1 MGSFREKE
9 LDKELNCAE
18 YRYAELKQ
26 YKKLFTNAEYFQT
39 KISCIDEIKEITR
52 LDIFKGYND
61 NITIVDISDSAQEK
75 IKAILKED
83 MQEKLDKIKQ
93 KIEEIQL

>member
-1 MGSFREKE
+1 MVKEE

-18 YRYAELKQ
+18 YRYAELSQ
-26 YKKLFTNAEYFQT
+26 YKRLFTNAEYFET

-61 NITIVDISDSAQEK
+61 NITIIDISDSAQEEIKSILK
-75 IKAILKED
+75 IKYLSTF
-83 MQEKLDKIKQ
+83 
-93 KIEEIQL
+93 